1 MLDELKDIY
10 FKERKDFKVNVETYL
25 QPSRTSVMEL
35 FREKPTNDFRKKSCT
50 IYVRLGKY
58 KLEFSRSS

>member
-10 FKERKDFKVNVETYL
+10 IYIYFKERIGFKVKVETYL

-35 FREKPTNDFRKKSCT
+35 FCEKPNNDFRKKSCT
-50 IYVRLGKY
+50 IYIRLG
-58 KLEFSRSS
+58 